1 MFFIPLLLVTMNLW
15 PSIQPSIERQAG
27 MAEMSAYTGIE
38 FPESSYIVR
47 YSSGW
52 DERYLKLMLDDQEI
66 TEILASVNLDKLSG
80 MPREI
85 DGMNPMQVYTWWH
98 PRSLKSYLAYEGTL
112 QGTTNAFGKFFIVV
126 EVAESPKKIVY
137 IYFFKV

>member
-1 MFFIPLLLVTMNLW
+1 MFFIPLLLATINLW

-27 MAEMSAYTGIE
+27 MAEMNEYTGIE

-52 DERYLKLMLDDQEI
+52 DERYLKLMLDDNEI
-66 TEILASVNLDKLSG
+66 KQVLASVEIEQLPE
-80 MPREI
+80 MPHGI
-85 DGMNPMQVYTWWH
+85 DGMNPMKIYTWWH

-112 QGTTNAFGKFFIVV
+112 QGTTNANGRFFIVI
-126 EVAESPKKIVY
+126 EKSESPKHLVY
-137 IYFFKV
+137 VYFFKA